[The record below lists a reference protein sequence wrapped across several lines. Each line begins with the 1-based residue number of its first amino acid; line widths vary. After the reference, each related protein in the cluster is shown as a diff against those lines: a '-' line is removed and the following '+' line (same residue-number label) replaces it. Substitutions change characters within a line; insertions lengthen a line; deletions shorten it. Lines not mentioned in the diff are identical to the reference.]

1 MQEDLAGGQLP
12 SGSFGENAAW
22 WAIMILAFD
31 VNSLMKA
38 LVLPGDWVKSKLICR
53 QRDRFVKKLVIER
66 Y

>member
-1 MQEDLAGGQLP
+1 
-12 SGSFGENAAW
+12 
-22 WAIMILAFD
+22 MILAFD
-31 VNSLMKA
+31 VNSFMKG